1 VKGILL
7 AGGSGTRLDPLTR
20 VISKQILPVYDK
32 PMIYYPLCTL
42 MYAGIREILVVS
54 SPRDLPLFQNL
65 LGDGRQWG
73 LDLAYAEQAQP
84 NGIPEAFLVGAP
96 FVAEDP
102 VALVL
107 GDNLFHGQG
116 LPALLRKTAARAHGA
131 TIFAYEVADPERY
144 GVVLFD
150 EQGMAR
156 DIVEKP
162 QHPISPFAVPGL
174 YFYDGSVVDRAR
186 ALRPSARGELEITD
200 LNRSY
205 LEEGL
210 LHVEKLGRAT
220 AWLDTGT
227 VESLLDA
234 SHFVAVL
241 EKRQN
246 LKVACPEEVAWR
258 SGWIDDEQLLRLAT
272 ASGSSYGNY
281 LRGLLRGVAG

>member
-1 VKGILL
+1 M